1 VVALADACT
10 EYRKIIPLLP
20 TKNITME
27 TININ
32 YQTEGSLII
41 SEDSYEPPRIE
52 VVEVSVEKGFADST
66 SDFGDGG
73 TW

>member
-1 VVALADACT
+1 MADACT
-10 EYRKIIPLLP
+10 EYKKIIPLLP

-27 TININ
+27 TM
-32 YQTEGSLII
+32 II

-66 SDFGDGG
+66 SDFGEG

>member
-1 VVALADACT
+1 
-10 EYRKIIPLLP
+10 
-20 TKNITME
+20 ME

-52 VVEVSVEKGFADST
+52 VVEVSVEKGFADSIG
-66 SDFGDGG
+66 DLGDGG

>member
-1 VVALADACT
+1 
-10 EYRKIIPLLP
+10 
-20 TKNITME
+20 ME

-32 YQTEGSLII
+32 NQTEGSLII
-41 SEDSYEPPRIE
+41 SEDSYEPPHIE

-66 SDFGDGG
+66 SDFGEG

>member
-1 VVALADACT
+1 
-10 EYRKIIPLLP
+10 
-20 TKNITME
+20 ME

-52 VVEVSVEKGFADST
+52 VVEVSVEKGFAGSGST
-66 SDFGDGG
+66 EDFGGD